1 MQSFDDSIAILFL
14 IVFFGF
20 VLFSKLFGS
29 KSERIRPVRPRR
41 VNEKHTN
48 IYRKATVYDLK
59 QYGDLSYQPLN
70 LMSEAEISFF
80 IKLQKA
86 FPGYFIFPQIGASG
100 LIGIN
105 SQPFNKDHF
114 FSAIN
119 WIDSARVDFTLCDSS
134 GLVVALIEL
143 DDASHDDKQ
152 GRDEARNYI
161 YRKAGYQ
168 LFRFDCRRMPAWP
181 RYGKPSCKTKTPPLS
196 ATAEPAPVALAA

>member
-14 IVFFGF
+14 IVFFGV
-20 VLFSKLFGS
+20 VLFSKLFA
-29 KSERIRPVRPRR
+29 KPKKNRPARPQR
-41 VNEKHTN
+41 VPVKHTN

-59 QYGDLSYQPLN
+59 QYGDLSYQPLE

-86 FPGYFIFPQIGASG
+86 FPGYFIFPQVGAGG
-100 LIGIN
+100 LIGIH

-119 WIDSARVDFTLCDSS
+119 WIDSARIDFTLCDAQ
-134 GLVVALIEL
+134 GTVVALIEL
-143 DDASHDDKQ
+143 DDSSHDDKQ

-168 LFRFDCRRMPAWP
+168 LFRFDCRRMPD
-181 RYGKPSCKTKTPPLS
+181 
-196 ATAEPAPVALAA
+196 VAQIRETIMPNQS